1 MGLTTQEDLV
11 TARVPVKSVVVQLI
25 LQICSGGTLLLTFFR
40 FAAARKVGF
49 HLLFSEATSFSSPG
63 CKNLPFPPLWED
75 P

>member
-1 MGLTTQEDLV
+1 MGLASQGDLV
-11 TARVPVKSVVVQLI
+11 AARVPVKSLVVQLI

-49 HLLFSEATSFSSPG
+49 RFLFLEATSFCSPG
-63 CKNLPFPPLWED
+63 CKNLPFPPPWAD